1 MDFEGKH
8 FPDEEEEQGSSKSKL
23 IRKIF
28 FRFLVFCSLAVYI
41 ICFARIFSSCDA
53 SLLDDVTF
61 SEKAVELYKKDP
73 DNFKTYKINTKDF
86 MEYYGTITIS
96 EVVYAETAGEIE
108 IGIKYN
114 KKITDLEKNNVS
126 GEFEDFPLIYR
137 LYDQK
142 GKKFFVC
149 NRINTS
155 KGSYKFER
163 VCFSGVQIDFA
174 ENYLNVSEA
183 LVSGEDIYFETD
195 ETSKGQ
201 KYTLE
206 IFNPIL
212 EKSDKFV
219 IYDNNTSYKEI
230 KYVPN

>member
-1 MDFEGKH
+1 M
-8 FPDEEEEQGSSKSKL
+8 
-23 IRKIF
+23 
-28 FRFLVFCSLAVYI
+28 
-41 ICFARIFSSCDA
+41 
-53 SLLDDVTF
+53 
-61 SEKAVELYKKDP
+61 
-73 DNFKTYKINTKDF
+73 
-86 MEYYGTITIS
+86 
-96 EVVYAETAGEIE
+96 
-108 IGIKYN
+108 
-114 KKITDLEKNNVS
+114 
-126 GEFEDFPLIYR
+126 IYR

-142 GKKFFVC
+142 GNEFNVC

-163 VCFSGVQIDFA
+163 VCFSGVKIDFT

-206 IFNPIL
+206 IINPIL